1 MRLPEPGT
9 PYQLLKKYSPSQLVI
24 YNEAYF
30 YAVENGR
37 VTGGAEQPNHID
49 DYYELDVDYISEIA
63 WVPNEDVINTLKTVF
78 KDDFDLLEVNKDGKK
93 KYFIKE
99 V

>member
-1 MRLPEPGT
+1 MRLPEFGT
-9 PYQLLKKYSPSQLVI
+9 LYQLLKKYSPSQLVI

-37 VTGGAEQPNHID
+37 ETGVAEQPDHID
-49 DYYELDVDYISEIA
+49 DYYELDVDHIGEMA
-63 WVPNEDVINTLKTVF
+63 WVPNDDVINTIKTVF
-78 KDDFDLLEVNKDGKK
+78 NDDFDLLEVKKDGKK

-99 V
+99 K

>member
-37 VTGGAEQPNHID
+37 SCGVATPPNHID
-49 DYYELDVDYISEIA
+49 DYYELDVDYIGEIA
-63 WVPNEDVINTLKTVF
+63 WVSNDEVINTIKTVF
-78 KDDFDLLEVNKDGKK
+78 KDDFDLLEVDKDGKK